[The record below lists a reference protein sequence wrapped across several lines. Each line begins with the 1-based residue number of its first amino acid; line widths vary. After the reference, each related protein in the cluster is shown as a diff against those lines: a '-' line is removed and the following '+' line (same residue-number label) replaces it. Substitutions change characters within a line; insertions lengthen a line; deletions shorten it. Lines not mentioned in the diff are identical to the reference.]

1 VFDES
6 HRSFIPNF
14 GCYIKAEVK
23 GAFKYYAVTRQMVL
37 FAVERRKAWRM
48 LQSKA
53 GIANK
58 DYAAQRALL
67 ARIDKGELS
76 LEQAKANL
84 HTLLGELIG

>member
-1 VFDES
+1 
-6 HRSFIPNF
+6 
-14 GCYIKAEVK
+14 
-23 GAFKYYAVTRQMVL
+23 
-37 FAVERRKAWRM
+37 M

-84 HTLLGELIG
+84 GMLLAELVG

>member
-1 VFDES
+1 
-6 HRSFIPNF
+6 
-14 GCYIKAEVK
+14 
-23 GAFKYYAVTRQMVL
+23 MVL

-84 HTLLGELIG
+84 GTLLAELVG